1 MDHAGKMILNFQNV
15 SSLSYYMHTIHLNR
29 AFAAT
34 ATIESHI
41 ALSTGLL
48 FGLSTQQVY
57 VLFTIYCVFL

>member
-1 MDHAGKMILNFQNV
+1 
-15 SSLSYYMHTIHLNR
+15 MHTIHLNR

-48 FGLSTQQVY
+48 FELSTQQVY